1 MCNIVCSM
9 WYNYS
14 MKTHTGFRLTDE
26 ALRLLT
32 AMATAR
38 GINRTAMLEML
49 IREGAAREP
58 KRKL

>member
-1 MCNIVCSM
+1 M